1 MPDTPHDLRDYLFD
15 ELTAAERGE
24 VEDYLSASAEAR
36 AELEQL
42 RLTHAALLHLPEH
55 EIPQRIAFVSDPV
68 LEPSAWQRF
77 WRDMLGGAPRFAM
90 GMAAVMLVFFAGAWA
105 TEPSL
110 SQTESGWSLAF
121 GGTAPAVSAGV
132 SEAGVSKT
140 ELLAAVHEAV
150 AASEARQLEA
160 IAASTGV
167 DEQWVSARVAE
178 VRRELAEV
186 HEDAVM
192 GYELV
197 NTKHETFKK
206 QMSQMDMASL
216 GGL

>member
-1 MPDTPHDLRDYLFD
+1 MPDAPHDLRDYLFD
-15 ELTAAERGE
+15 ELTAAERSD
-24 VEDYLSASAEAR
+24 VEDYLSTCAEAR

-90 GMAAVMLVFFAGAWA
+90 GMAAVMVVFFAGAWA

-121 GGTAPAVSAGV
+121 GGTALPVAAGV
-132 SEAGVSKT
+132 SEAEV
-140 ELLAAVHEAV
+140 LAAVREAV

-160 IAASTGV
+160 LATSAGV
-167 DEQWVSARVAE
+167 DQQWVAARIAE

-186 HEDAVM
+186 QEDAVM

-197 NTKHETFKK
+197 NTKHETFKR
-206 QMSQMDMASL
+206 QMFQMDLASL
-216 GGL
+216 RGL

>member
-1 MPDTPHDLRDYLFD
+1 MPDAPHDLRDYLFD
-15 ELTAAERGE
+15 ELTAAERSD
-24 VEDYLSASAEAR
+24 VEDYLFTCAEAR

-42 RLTHAALLHLPEH
+42 RLTHSALLHLPEH

-121 GGTAPAVSAGV
+121 GGTAPAVAAGV
-132 SEAGVSKT
+132 SEAGVS
-140 ELLAAVHEAV
+140 EAEVLAAVRDAV

-160 IAASTGV
+160 MAASMGV
-167 DEQWVSARVAE
+167 DQQWVAARIAE

-186 HEDAVM
+186 HEDAVI

-197 NTKHETFKK
+197 NNKHETLKN
-206 QMSQMDMASL
+206 QMYQMDLASL
-216 GGL
+216 RGL